1 MRIQLNTGPL
11 SKLEIPLLI
20 IPIFSDSRKLPES
33 LNYLMKHL
41 TPQLDKL
48 LSDQRLDWK
57 LNQKMTLYSQ
67 YSRIPIVIFLGA
79 GKKAD
84 WDYEKTRQFWGQCV
98 KLAQELKEKQLAI
111 YWDGQFP
118 SEPDAET
125 HFIEAISALA
135 TAAYQ
140 VTHFL
145 TDREDLA
152 PEIENINVVYPD
164 GPDHLADWLTQG
176 EQLGKSVN
184 LARQLAEFPSNELTP
199 EIFCRRVQELGEI
212 HNWQLEILD
221 QKTLEKKNLKALL
234 AVARGS
240 ENPPYLAIASYHHP
254 TAKKTV
260 GLVGKGV
267 TFDSGGISLKP
278 AKNME
283 EMKYDM
289 CGAAAVLGALSA
301 ITQTTLPVKVI
312 AAMPLVE
319 NMLSG
324 KAVRPG
330 DIVTSYSGKT
340 IEIINTDAEGR
351 LILAD
356 TLSYLE
362 KNYKLDYMVDLA
374 TLTGSIVAALG
385 NVAAGILSTDQELMS
400 GLKDAGEISGERLWP
415 LPLWED
421 YQKLIKSKIADMRNV
436 SNKPG
441 AGAITAAI
449 FLQKFV
455 EKTSWAH
462 IDIAGMAYHM
472 PEKSYRPEGA
482 TGFGVKLL
490 WYWLKQMSQ

>member
-1 MRIQLNTGPL
+1 MHIQLKPEQL
-11 SKLEIPLLI
+11 SKLETGVLI
-20 IPIFSDSRKLPES
+20 IPVFSDTKKLPES
-33 LNYLMKHL
+33 LNFLRKHL
-41 TPQLDKL
+41 NSPVDKL
-48 LSDQRLDWK
+48 LTDSHLDWK
-57 LNQKMTLYSQ
+57 LNQKMVLYTQ
-67 YSRIPIVIFLGA
+67 YSHIPVVVLMGA
-79 GKKAD
+79 GKQAE
-84 WDYEKTRQFWGQCV
+84 WDYENARQFWGQV
-98 KLAQELKEKQLAI
+98 IQAAHELKEKRLAI

-118 SEPDAET
+118 SGADAET
-125 HFIEAISALA
+125 HFIEAISALT
-135 TAAYQ
+135 TAAYR

-145 TDREDLA
+145 TDREDLP
-152 PEIENINVVYPD
+152 PEIENIDVVYPD
-164 GPDHLADWLTQG
+164 GPDHLTDWITKG

-199 EIFCRRVQELGEI
+199 EIFSGRVQELGKT
-212 HNWQLEILD
+212 HSWQLEILD
-221 QKTLEKKNLKALL
+221 QKALEKKNLKALL
-234 AVARGS
+234 AVAQGS
-240 ENPPYLAIASYHHP
+240 ENLPYLAIASYRHP
-254 TAKKTV
+254 AAKKTV

-267 TFDSGGISLKP
+267 TFDSGGISIKP

-289 CGAAAVLGALSA
+289 SGAAAVLGALSA
-301 ITQTTLPVKVI
+301 ITQTGLPVNVT

-362 KNYKLDYMVDLA
+362 RNYQPDYLVDLA
-374 TLTGSIVAALG
+374 TLTGSVVAALG
-385 NVAAGILSTDQELMS
+385 NVAAGIFSTEEELMNN
-400 GLKDAGEISGERLWP
+400 LKDAGEIAGERLWP
-415 LPLWED
+415 LPLWEE
-421 YQKLIKSKIADMRNV
+421 YQKMIKSKIADMRNI

-441 AGAITAAI
+441 AGAITAGI
-449 FLQKFV
+449 FLQYFV
-455 EKTSWAH
+455 EKTPWAH
-462 IDIAGMAYHM
+462 IDIAGTAYDM

-490 WYWLKQMSQ
+490 WHWLNRFSH